1 MTRGDMKYY
10 LKVIRKGYKGI
21 SVRLGLAHFMMIVL
35 VGLLGFVLLS
45 YEPADEWHNTTFTL
59 SYFECS
65 YSGRYSSEP
74 VIYLYTTDG
83 RNYALNHNTTELRNL
98 LKEGQKYQAVY
109 SADLFHDII
118 RGLEDADRQY
128 LNAEVMRNSSEKER
142 VWLIV
147 FLILVA
153 SLSAI
158 INSVYAISCIREEEK
173 KRQERICK
181 RNEQSDKF
189 QFD

>member
-21 SVRLGLAHFMMIVL
+21 SARLGLTNFLMIVL

-45 YEPADEWHNTTFTL
+45 YEAADEWHNTTFTL

-83 RNYALNHNTTELRNL
+83 RNYALNHNTTELRKL
-98 LKEGQKYQAVY
+98 LKEGQEYQAVY

-128 LNAEVMRNSSEKER
+128 LNAEVMRKSSETER
-142 VWLIV
+142 VWLIG
-147 FLILVA
+147 FLILIG
-153 SLSAI
+153 SLLVI
-158 INSVYAISCIREEEK
+158 INSVYAISCIRVEEK
-173 KRQERICK
+173 KRRKRIEK
-181 RNEQSDKF
+181 QK
-189 QFD
+189 